1 MYTIQPDF
9 GGADLTARLLPI
21 NMHISAAFTQGTK
34 VHSLDAVIW
43 RKNRCLQC
51 GCKSLPRG
59 RPVGRLAQD
68 FQLVDVQFQ
77 VRASEF
83 FGTSIALSPQLS
95 SQLQRCYGKK
105 TKQLQ
110 DDSSKSR
117 ESFLIVEVK
126 SWFTKKRERERRHDG
141 KKMEQSWK

>member
-1 MYTIQPDF
+1 
-9 GGADLTARLLPI
+9 
-21 NMHISAAFTQGTK
+21 
-34 VHSLDAVIW
+34 
-43 RKNRCLQC
+43 
-51 GCKSLPRG
+51 
-59 RPVGRLAQD
+59 
-68 FQLVDVQFQ
+68 LVDVQFQ